1 MKNTIQENY
10 EIELIR
16 KQTDLQKRSGHL
28 RLFYIVDG
36 SAVFSVNG
44 VPCSVRHGDI
54 LQASRGDI
62 CELKNPASLLC
73 VCLSVNPLVFHTLEN
88 PDPQFSI
95 NSAADRNALYDD
107 LREKIADFLIAEADG
122 HSEIRAA
129 GCFCLLLDEMLKNFR
144 ADTGAVSHSQ
154 DPRIAKMLRYI
165 HTRYHE
171 EASLKE
177 AAEEVFLSPSAA
189 SRLFLKGT
197 GGHFLTYLRDYRLT
211 RAEEMLL
218 TSDFSVSKTAAENGF
233 STASAFNRIFLE
245 KHGITPSEFRKK
257 NRELPREKKD
267 EVQLGE
273 IQKLLQEEKK
283 KKEFGNTESLSVR
296 CSAAKAEP
304 VRRWENRILN
314 VGPVHVLSDSAIQ
327 NQVLYLVDHL
337 RVEYIRLWNPFSK
350 RMRLYYNGTFNYM
363 LLDQILDF
371 CVDHRIKVFL
381 DLAQRKEVAMASEQ
395 SVIYETD
402 DSTVFESAFEWMN
415 ALSSVLGHIRKRYGE
430 HIAGSWIYEISFFLN
445 DKPYYISDSYRSSL
459 AYEQS
464 YAVIRRCLPA
474 ARIAAPG
481 LPGMSDSDTCELLIS
496 ELLKTKYSPDIFTSI
511 HFPYGLDFSSS
522 DESIYQERYRKIIDY
537 DFLDSHLD
545 IVNSVLAAKGFQ
557 GEHWITDW
565 GNSIANRNYLQDS
578 CYRAVYLADSAL
590 RNYKKV
596 GAMGIFYASDSL
608 NAFFDSN
615 KILSGSA
622 GILTQNGIRKPAY
635 YAFKFM
641 SSLGRYLIERGDR
654 YIITCENDR
663 DIRILCWNRIPPD
676 KDYFLSEENSRNPQE
691 LEGLFRKADSQSAE
705 FALELSRDSGTWR
718 VRHTILNEENGSILN
733 RWIALQCEEEL
744 TRDDMEYLSRT
755 TAPLVTSS
763 REELIEGVLRFSFVM
778 KPHELRL
785 ITVSGQ

>member
-1 MKNTIQENY
+1 M
-10 EIELIR
+10 
-16 KQTDLQKRSGHL
+16 
-28 RLFYIVDG
+28 
-36 SAVFSVNG
+36 
-44 VPCSVRHGDI
+44 CSWGK
-54 LQASRGDI
+54 S
-62 CELKNPASLLC
+62 
-73 VCLSVNPLVFHTLEN
+73 
-88 PDPQFSI
+88 
-95 NSAADRNALYDD
+95 
-107 LREKIADFLIAEADG
+107 
-122 HSEIRAA
+122 
-129 GCFCLLLDEMLKNFR
+129 
-144 ADTGAVSHSQ
+144 
-154 DPRIAKMLRYI
+154 
-165 HTRYHE
+165 
-171 EASLKE
+171 
-177 AAEEVFLSPSAA
+177 
-189 SRLFLKGT
+189 
-197 GGHFLTYLRDYRLT
+197 
-211 RAEEMLL
+211 
-218 TSDFSVSKTAAENGF
+218 
-233 STASAFNRIFLE
+233 
-245 KHGITPSEFRKK
+245 
-257 NRELPREKKD
+257 
-267 EVQLGE
+267 
-273 IQKLLQEEKK
+273 
-283 KKEFGNTESLSVR
+283 GNTESLSVR

-314 VGPVHVLSDSAIQ
+314 VGPVHVLADSAIQ

-371 CVDHRIKVFL
+371 CVDHRIKIFL

-705 FALELSRDSGTWR
+705 FALELPRDSGTWR

>member
-1 MKNTIQENY
+1 MRKKTKN
-10 EIELIR
+10 
-16 KQTDLQKRSGHL
+16 
-28 RLFYIVDG
+28 
-36 SAVFSVNG
+36 
-44 VPCSVRHGDI
+44 RHGGFGLHVLLAVLMMLVPQGAWADSSGLETAFI
-54 LQASRGDI
+54 GDKSYYVLRSNADW
-62 CELKNPASLLC
+62 LKFRDMVDDSQGKE
-73 VCLSVNPLVFHTLEN
+73 VNAIM
-88 PDPQFSI
+88 D
-95 NSAADRNALYDD
+95 
-107 LREKIADFLIAEADG
+107 ADFTIEKSIA
-122 HSEIRAA
+122 
-129 GCFCLLLDEMLKNFR
+129 
-144 ADTGAVSHSQ
+144 
-154 DPRIAKMLRYI
+154 
-165 HTRYHE
+165 
-171 EASLKE
+171 
-177 AAEEVFLSPSAA
+177 
-189 SRLFLKGT
+189 
-197 GGHFLTYLRDYRLT
+197 
-211 RAEEMLL
+211 L
-218 TSDFSVSKTAAENGF
+218 TSGV
-233 STASAFNRIFLE
+233 
-245 KHGITPSEFRKK
+245 
-257 NRELPREKKD
+257 
-267 EVQLGE
+267 
-273 IQKLLQEEKK
+273 
-283 KKEFGNTESLSVR
+283 
-296 CSAAKAEP
+296 
-304 VRRWENRILN
+304 
-314 VGPVHVLSDSAIQ
+314 
-327 NQVLYLVDHL
+327 
-337 RVEYIRLWNPFSK
+337 
-350 RMRLYYNGTFNYM
+350 YYNGTFNYM

-496 ELLKTKYSPDIFTSI
+496 ELLKTKYPPDIFTSI
-511 HFPYGLDFSSS
+511 HFPYGLNFSSS

-676 KDYFLSEENSRNPQE
+676 KDYFLSEENSRNPH
-691 LEGLFRKADSQSAE
+691 
-705 FALELSRDSGTWR
+705 SGST
-718 VRHTILNEENGSILN
+718 
-733 RWIALQCEEEL
+733 
-744 TRDDMEYLSRT
+744 
-755 TAPLVTSS
+755 
-763 REELIEGVLRFSFVM
+763 
-778 KPHELRL
+778 LRL
-785 ITVSGQ
+785 SLRRRTRCCHCF

>member
-233 STASAFNRIFLE
+233 STASAF
-245 KHGITPSEFRKK
+245 K
-257 NRELPREKKD
+257 
-267 EVQLGE
+267 Q
-273 IQKLLQEEKK
+273 

-304 VRRWENRILN
+304 ARRWENRILN
-314 VGPVHVLSDSAIQ
+314 VGPVHVLADSAIQ

-350 RMRLYYNGTFNYM
+350 RMRLYYNRIFNYM

-371 CVDHRIKVFL
+371 CVDHRIKIFL

-395 SVIYETD
+395 SVIYEAD
-402 DSTVFESAFEWMN
+402 NFTVFESAFEWMN

-705 FALELSRDSGTWR
+705 FALELPRDSGTWR

-755 TAPLVTSS
+755 TSPLVTSS

-785 ITVSGQ
+785 ITVNGQ